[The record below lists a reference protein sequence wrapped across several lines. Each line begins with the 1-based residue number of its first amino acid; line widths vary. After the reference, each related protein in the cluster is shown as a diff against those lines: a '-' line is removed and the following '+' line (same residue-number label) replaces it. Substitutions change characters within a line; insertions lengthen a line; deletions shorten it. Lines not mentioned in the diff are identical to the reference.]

1 MRTFFIEDQVEIE
14 NIINACDICFVGIT
28 ELDGSP
34 YVIPLNFAF
43 DHNEVILHS
52 APEGKH
58 QLLLQKDNRVCIT
71 FCSDRKLM
79 YQHPDVACSYSMNSK
94 SVLVKGKVIFI
105 ENLEEKEQAMNLFMK
120 KYTQRSD
127 FKYSLPALRNVKVW
141 KVKVESITAKAFGQN
156 FKTQQ

>member
-14 NIINACDICFVGIT
+14 NIINACDICFVGIS

-34 YVIPLNFAF
+34 YVIPMNFVYAGG
-43 DHNEVILHS
+43 EVILHS

-58 QLLLQKDNRVCIT
+58 QQLLANDNRVCIT

-94 SVLVKGKVIFI
+94 SVQVKGKVTFI

-141 KVKVESITAKAFGQN
+141 KVNVESITAKAFGQN

>member
-1 MRTFFIEDQVEIE
+1 
-14 NIINACDICFVGIT
+14 
-28 ELDGSP
+28 
-34 YVIPLNFAF
+34 
-43 DHNEVILHS
+43 
-52 APEGKH
+52 
-58 QLLLQKDNRVCIT
+58 
-71 FCSDRKLM
+71 M

-94 SVLVKGKVIFI
+94 SVLVKGKVTFI